1 MKFDICVP
9 ILGFEDVKQ
18 VTLEK
23 IDDIFMKMSSVDEKN
38 ISFTLIDPF
47 VLREYDFE
55 VPDTVQEL
63 LEIDKN
69 SNLIIQN
76 IVLIQTPIE
85 NSVVNFVG
93 PMIFNT
99 DNKKAAQVI
108 ISNSNEYGVCEK
120 ISNFL
125 KK

>member
-18 VTLEK
+18 VALEK

-55 VPDTVQEL
+55 VPDTIQEL

-69 SNLIIQN
+69 SNLIILN
-76 IVLIQTPIE
+76 TVLIQTPIE

>member
-9 ILGFEDVKQ
+9 ILGFEDLKE

-23 IDDIFMKMSSVDEKN
+23 IDDIFMKMKSIDEEN

-55 VPDTVQEL
+55 VPENIQEM

-69 SNLIIQN
+69 SNLIILN
-76 IVLIQTPIE
+76 TVLIQTPIE
-85 NSVVNFVG
+85 NSVVNFIG

-99 DNKKAAQVI
+99 DNNRAAQVI
-108 ISNSNEYGVCEK
+108 ISDSKEYGVCEK
-120 ISNFL
+120 ISDFL

>member
-9 ILGFEDVKQ
+9 ILGFQNVKQ

-23 IDDIFMKMSSVDEKN
+23 IDDIFMKMKSVEEEN
-38 ISFTLIDPF
+38 VSFTLIDPF

-55 VPDTVQEL
+55 VPDNIQEML
-63 LEIDKN
+63 GIDKN
-69 SNLIIQN
+69 SNLIILN
-76 IVLIQTPIE
+76 IILIQTPIE
-85 NSVVNFVG
+85 NSVVNFIG

-108 ISNSNEYGVCEK
+108 INDSKEYGVAEK